1 MTSCEKTK
9 GDMKVKIGIGCDN
22 NAFDLKE
29 IVKSYVEEL
38 GHEVEDYGCFSKN
51 AVDYPDVAFK
61 VAAGVSNGEVTR
73 GILLCGTGIGMCIAA
88 NKYPGIRAAL
98 THDVYSAERA
108 QLSNDAQIIT
118 IGSQILG
125 SEATKKVVAAY
136 LNAQW
141 AGGSQRK
148 VDKIVDKEKEFFT
161 EISKEISANTCN

>member
-1 MTSCEKTK
+1 M
-9 GDMKVKIGIGCDN
+9 KIGIGCDN
-22 NAFDLKE
+22 NAFELKE
-29 IVKSYVEEL
+29 IVKGYVKEL
-38 GHEVEDYGCFSKN
+38 GHEVEDYGCFSKD

-118 IGSQILG
+118 IGSQIIG
-125 SEATKKVVAAY
+125 PEATKKVVGAY
-136 LNAQW
+136 LNSHW
-141 AGGSQRK
+141 VGGSQRK
-148 VDKIVDKEKEFFT
+148 VDKIVDKEKQFFT
-161 EISKEISANTCN
+161 EISKEISSNSCS